1 MVYHWFEEKMLRM
14 FEYRAI
20 SYGNQEV
27 IIVEYGN
34 NMYEYWILLR
44 REEYWLD
51 NNSRRVNKD
60 FSFVIWIV
68 RVWSTDQ
75 HIIWNRST

>member
-51 NNSRRVNKD
+51 NNSRRGNKD
-60 FSFVIWIV
+60 LSFV
-68 RVWSTDQ
+68 WSGFEFYD
-75 HIIWNRST
+75 